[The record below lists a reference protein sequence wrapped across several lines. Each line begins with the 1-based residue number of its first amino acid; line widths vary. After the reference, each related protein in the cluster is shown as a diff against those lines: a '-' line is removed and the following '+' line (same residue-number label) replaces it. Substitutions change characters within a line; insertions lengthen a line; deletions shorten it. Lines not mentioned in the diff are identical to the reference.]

1 MLCRFIIS
9 ASSEAVVCFTF
20 LSYIL
25 HYTIYHYIPDFIGL
39 IILCVGFSYHVFPMC
54 FCIFSFSFCNFLLF
68 AYVFLEVR
76 TRLPR
81 NRFGASIPGFAGKYI
96 HILIHI
102 PISRPLFAWTYQQG
116 RTKFG
121 ACPECLKIH

>member
-1 MLCRFIIS
+1 M
-9 ASSEAVVCFTF
+9 
-20 LSYIL
+20 
-25 HYTIYHYIPDFIGL
+25 
-39 IILCVGFSYHVFPMC
+39 GFSYHVFPMC

-76 TRLPR
+76 R

-102 PISRPLFAWTYQQG
+102 SKGEQSLELVQNA
-116 RTKFG
+116 
-121 ACPECLKIH
+121 LKYIE